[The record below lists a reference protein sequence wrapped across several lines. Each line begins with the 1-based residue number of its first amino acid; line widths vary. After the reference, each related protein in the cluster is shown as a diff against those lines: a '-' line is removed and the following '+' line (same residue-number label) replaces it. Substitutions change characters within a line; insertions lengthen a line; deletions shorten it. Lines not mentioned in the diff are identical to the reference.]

1 MTLPLAR
8 QAKNGIIAFIGDI
21 TLTDNF
27 QYQSQL

>member
-8 QAKNGIIAFIGDI
+8 RAKNGIIAFIGDI

>member
-8 QAKNGIIAFIGDI
+8 RAKNGIIVFIGDI

-27 QYQSQL
+27 QYDF